1 MMMVNNAYDGYN
13 PHDQVLKES
22 CCHRQ
27 SKEKSQTDWS
37 VDPTEVARI
46 ICSHKKLCFIWESD
60 ESGVYVYVLEQAIK
74 SVNQINIC
82 MLVTKIGFF
91 LVRDK
96 NVGLCL
102 YMYLIYSV
110 LEFAYI
116 KFMKLK
122 AISSLIVLFI
132 YLGSSA
138 HAWTQFQPSPPGP
151 PS

>member
-1 MMMVNNAYDGYN
+1 MPWLIFTTNLGYFLDFLQMMMVNNAYDGYN

-37 VDPTEVARI
+37 VDPTKVARI

-82 MLVTKIGFF
+82 MLVTKIGGF
-91 LVRDK
+91 
-96 NVGLCL
+96 
-102 YMYLIYSV
+102 
-110 LEFAYI
+110 
-116 KFMKLK
+116 
-122 AISSLIVLFI
+122 
-132 YLGSSA
+132 
-138 HAWTQFQPSPPGP
+138 
-151 PS
+151 